1 MLYVRQRVR
10 DKCIPSTVDVD
21 LIADCHIV
29 TENANVLKTS
39 PATDDT
45 VPADDCALDPGV
57 LLDLGVGK

>member
-1 MLYVRQRVR
+1 MKGLSGV
-10 DKCIPSTVDVD
+10 CIPSTVDVD

-39 PATDDT
+39 PATDDA